1 MYITGAADKVDI
13 SGNTFIM
20 SDPQN
25 SVSGLYQSV
34 DNAHIHDNIF
44 INVGSSL
51 ISNDAVFE
59 NNKYAGIA
67 MQPAPYHS
75 WTGSNNVFIGDVSNI
90 PDVTVPVDTTATV
103 PDGGNPV
110 PADTTSSDSGNT
122 DNGGTTT
129 PPATKSESY
138 HINCGG
144 QEYMASYGTDYLADQ
159 SNLFKG
165 GTVDGQNFEINN
177 SDDDML
183 YLSNRYGK
191 TFNYSFPV
199 NNGKYRITLHFAEIY
214 WKSEG
219 KRIFNVNIENN
230 PILQNFDILKETG
243 TDRRATYK
251 EFVTDVKDEVLNID
265 FSAVKDNALISAID
279 IVPYTEETT
288 TGIGQEKESAL
299 LVYPVPAHDIITV
312 DLGQTSALTTTVAVY
327 DITGKMALTS
337 VLAAGESKRS
347 IDISNLTPG
356 IYFVVVP
363 VSKNNKLTKKIV
375 IN

>member
-1 MYITGAADKVDI
+1 
-13 SGNTFIM
+13 
-20 SDPQN
+20 
-25 SVSGLYQSV
+25 
-34 DNAHIHDNIF
+34 
-44 INVGSSL
+44 
-51 ISNDAVFE
+51 
-59 NNKYAGIA
+59 
-67 MQPAPYHS
+67 
-75 WTGSNNVFIGDVSNI
+75 
-90 PDVTVPVDTTATV
+90 
-103 PDGGNPV
+103 
-110 PADTTSSDSGNT
+110 
-122 DNGGTTT
+122 
-129 PPATKSESY
+129 
-138 HINCGG
+138 
-144 QEYMASYGTDYLADQ
+144 MAYYGTDYLADQ

-363 VSKNNKLTKKIV
+363 VSQNNKLTKKIV